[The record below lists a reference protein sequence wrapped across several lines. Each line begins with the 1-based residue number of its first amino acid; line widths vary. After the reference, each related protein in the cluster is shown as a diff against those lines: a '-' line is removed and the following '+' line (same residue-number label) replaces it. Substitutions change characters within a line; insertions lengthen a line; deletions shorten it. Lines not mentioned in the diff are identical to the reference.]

1 MLVKDFHV
9 THCKL
14 FIFSDCPRCYY
25 ESKQLGYR
33 NKGIQAECHI
43 LNKNRRMYDGIYNR
57 AWENE
62 NYDSSIYESI

>member
-1 MLVKDFHV
+1 MLVKDFQV
-9 THCKL
+9 TRCKL
-14 FIFSDCPRCYY
+14 FIFLDCPRCYY

-33 NKGIQAECHI
+33 NKGIQAECRI
-43 LNKNRRMYDGIYNR
+43 PNENRRMYDGIYNR